1 MEFLHANTKSL
12 LDSQLADGRY
22 ISAAGKKVVVI
33 GGGDT
38 GTDCIG
44 TSVRHGERLGWGG
57 CCWAGLGWAGPR
69 SACLACLLACL
80 VAPAPAPSTTPTA
93 TRHAALS
100 PCTSPPH
107 PPAGATQ
114 VVNLE
119 LLSKPPETR
128 APSNPWPYY
137 PRVFK
142 VDYGHAEAA
151 AVYGQDPRMYE
162 VLTKRFIDDGQGNLK
177 VRLGCG
183 WRLGP
188 RAGHS
193 AGCLTVV
200 AGWGVDWSGGLPA
213 PPANADRLPACLPAR
228 PVLCGRQG
236 LEIVTVEW
244 TPSADGGPPKF
255 AEVPG
260 SERVRMAP
268 AAGWPSAPASRQ
280 SAEGRSPGRCGC
292 VPCHWFCCQPILQ
305 LMYF

>member
-44 TSVRHGERLGWGG
+44 TSVRHGELGWGVG
-57 CCWAGLGWAGPR
+57 GRWWAGLGLSCMLWAG
-69 SACLACLLACL
+69 L
-80 VAPAPAPSTTPTA
+80 VAWAANSSVGPGRRVSPAPASHSPTA
-93 TRHAALS
+93 PRYACMHLS
-100 PCTSPPH
+100 ASH
-107 PPAGATQ
+107 RPAGATQ

-162 VLTKRFIDDGQGNLK
+162 VLTKRFIDDGEGNLK
-177 VRLGCG
+177 VGALCWAAPGC
-183 WRLGP
+183 
-188 RAGHS
+188 S
-193 AGCLTVV
+193 
-200 AGWGVDWSGGLPA
+200 
-213 PPANADRLPACLPAR
+213 
-228 PVLCGRQG
+228 
-236 LEIVTVEW
+236 
-244 TPSADGGPPKF
+244 
-255 AEVPG
+255 
-260 SERVRMAP
+260 
-268 AAGWPSAPASRQ
+268 
-280 SAEGRSPGRCGC
+280 
-292 VPCHWFCCQPILQ
+292 
-305 LMYF
+305 